1 MCGIEEHRERHRN
14 GEQVEQVNPVQ
25 GDDERRRLVTK
36 DVDRR
41 QFLKLTGA
49 TAGAGAMLGGAGTT
63 AASSVEDPYTERYVS
78 ADSSNYTT
86 DWRGASDINWIVVHV
101 TDGSYSGAI
110 SWFQNGGSNVSAHY
124 VISNYETTA
133 YDPGHTTQMVQH
145 KDRAWH
151 ASASNSPSIGIEHE
165 WYADYGRFI
174 TDECYRRSGQLI
186 DWLCDEY
193 NIPKVYY
200 EDPTCIFNEPG
211 GIIGHTDAPSAG
223 DCSAYPTKACPYPD
237 GGIDPDTLMSYV
249 DGGSTGSCGSGTDY
263 KFAMDDD
270 IVVSGTSSGL
280 NGREGPGLHYDVV
293 GTYQNGEEG
302 YIMNG
307 PEWSDGYTWWGVH
320 FPRPN
325 DWVWCVEDWLA
336 CNN

>member
-1 MCGIEEHRERHRN
+1 MCGI
-14 GEQVEQVNPVQ
+14 
-25 GDDERRRLVTK
+25 DERRHASEQDTETRIEDGTEYVEPIVAD

-41 QFLKLTGA
+41 RFLRMTGA
-49 TAGAGAMLGGAGTT
+49 TAGAGAMLGASGT
-63 AASSVEDPYTERYVS
+63 AAAYHDPEDPYTERFIH

-86 DWRGASDINWIVVHV
+86 DWRGASNINWIVVHV
-101 TDGSYSGAI
+101 TDGSYEGAI

-124 VISNYETTA
+124 VISNYEHTSG
-133 YDPGHTTQMVQH
+133 DPGHTTQMVQH

-151 ASASNSPSIGIEHE
+151 ASASNTPSIGIEHE
-165 WYADYGRFI
+165 WYSDYGEYI
-174 TDECYRRSGQLI
+174 TDGCYQRSGQLI
-186 DWLCDEY
+186 SWLCDEY

-200 EDPTCIFNEPG
+200 EDPTCIFNESG
-211 GIIGHTDAPSAG
+211 GIIGHTHAPSSSN
-223 DCSAYPTKACPYPD
+223 CSTYPAKACPYPA

-249 DGGSTGSCGSGTDY
+249 DGSGGGGGSCGDGTSY

-270 IVVSGTSSGL
+270 IVVAGTSSGL

-320 FPRPN
+320 FPAPN

-336 CNN
+336 CDN